1 MQTITYSVP
10 AIHCG
15 HCLHTIEM
23 EVGDHPGVQAVKAD
37 LDSRRV
43 MIHFGDPA
51 TEENIKALFEEIR
64 YPVAA

>member
-1 MQTITYSVP
+1 
-10 AIHCG
+10 
-15 HCLHTIEM
+15 M
-23 EVGDHPGVQAVKAD
+23 ELGDHPGVQAVKAD

-64 YPVAA
+64 YPVEA